1 MNSVEA
7 WVNKQLEFHIRASG
21 LWEWADCPQR
31 AYIKQIEGVRLP
43 TTPPAIIGTA
53 VHKSTAEFDRSRLDK
68 NEAHWLSC
76 DDTAEIVEEVLSNPQ
91 EEVNWGGVTKETA
104 KAIGIGCHSRYCFD
118 VAPLQFYTHVEETLT
133 EMPIDIGIADGRVVR
148 LTLTGTLDRVREIA
162 TEFALPDGT
171 PQFDVSYGI
180 ADVKTGARAV
190 SQPGGRHKA
199 QLGVYELLAEHTLDI
214 KMTLPGQILALQTS
228 SNYEA
233 EVKEVP
239 NCAAALVGNEHQ
251 KGLLHHI
258 ASMLASGDFYGNAN
272 SFMCSEKY
280 CPAWDWCL
288 FR

>member
-1 MNSVEA
+1 MTSVEA
-7 WVNKQLEFHIRASG
+7 WQNKPLEFHLRASG
-21 LWEWADCPQR
+21 IWRWADCPQA
-31 AYIKQIEGVRLP
+31 AYVTQIEGLRLP

-53 VHKSTAEFDRSRLDK
+53 VHKSTAEFDRSRLNK
-68 NEAHWLSC
+68 NEASWLSC
-76 DDTAEIVEEVLSNPQ
+76 DDTAEIILEVLNDPG
-91 EEVNWGGVTKETA
+91 EEVNWGGVTKEKATA
-104 KAIGIGCHSRYCFD
+104 VGIGCHSRYCFD

-133 EMPIDIGIADGRVVR
+133 EMPIDIDIADGRVVR
-148 LTLTGTLDRVREIA
+148 LVLTGTLDRIREVA

-171 PQFDVSYGI
+171 PQFKVDYGI

-190 SQPGGRHKA
+190 SQPAGRHKA
-199 QLGVYELLAEHTLDI
+199 QLGVYELLAEHSLDI
-214 KMTLPGQILALQTS
+214 KMTLPAQILALQTS

-233 EVKEVP
+233 EVKEVQ
-239 NCAAALVGNEHQ
+239 NCSAALVGNEHQ

-258 ASMLASGDFYGNAN
+258 ASMLASGDFYGNAS